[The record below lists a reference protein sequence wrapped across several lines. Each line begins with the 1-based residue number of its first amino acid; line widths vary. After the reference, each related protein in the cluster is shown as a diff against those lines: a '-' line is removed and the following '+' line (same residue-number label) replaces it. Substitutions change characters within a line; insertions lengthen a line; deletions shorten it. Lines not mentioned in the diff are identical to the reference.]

1 MCGRNNKKYVT
12 EKNVQMVYI
21 YICGDVYC
29 KYNVCICLTVED
41 VRFQSKEKNVT
52 LGILLVQE
60 KMVS

>member
-41 VRFQSKEKNVT
+41 VRFQSKGKKRNI
-52 LGILLVQE
+52 GD
-60 KMVS
+60 SSG